1 MPFQVSVQIPEPM
14 IQNLNGREANLERTP
29 PEANKQQSDPSYPEL
44 LASKT
49 AEIRTKISR
58 PEQAS
63 PDYAGTIA
71 KADEG
76 DLSFTEEILPSHQRR
91 SALALCLNMDRIGFN
106 GTFDRTLFRV

>member
-76 DLSFTEEILPSHQRR
+76 ESLIHGRNSSIPPTTLSLDFMLKHGPHRIQRK
-91 SALALCLNMDRIGFN
+91 I
-106 GTFDRTLFRV
+106 